1 MDMRYRDDDID
12 MTSFRCVMMAPK
24 LNDVLN
30 REGATKVEAM
40 ASLIWLLGF
49 SSIPENCHDPLRRMD
64 NAEEREALA
73 MVKTVYEMLKQI
85 IRDHQQ
91 AAIQHRPSQH

>member
-1 MDMRYRDDDID
+1 MEMRYTDDDID
-12 MTSFRCVMMAPK
+12 MTSHQCVMMAAK

-30 REGATKVEAM
+30 REGVTKFEAM

-49 SSIPENCHDPLRRMD
+49 SCIPEDCHDPLRRMD

-73 MVKTVYEMLKQI
+73 TIKTVYEMLKQI